1 MYKNHVKICGVL
13 TALTPLH
20 LGSGESKQHP
30 DIKTQVAHGKAGE
43 EKPIELSHVQRD
55 GSGKPYIPSTSIKGA
70 LRARLAESLRK
81 DLFGQVD
88 DKTNETEASGV
99 MGRLWIYGAAH
110 TSTGPT
116 DNLPHHGKTGL
127 EHSFVAART
136 RIHRESGTAE
146 DHKLFHTE
154 MAPPGTT
161 FRFHAKWLTNADG
174 EALAAELRDVAT
186 ALAPLTDDNGVAL
199 GRGGRQGQ
207 GRVRLAD
214 VSAKLAPWDGDEQ
227 PLTLPTVTY
236 RPAGAACHLRLTGD
250 GPYITIDS
258 SQSKRG
264 GKRHDADGEENTIKP
279 LMDAKGNPA
288 LPGSSLLGALRART
302 AWLADGN
309 DNPDKVFTT
318 QDDLSPTEQLFGVT
332 GWRGL
337 LEVEK
342 IQVID
347 PGFRQTFTSVKLD
360 RFSGAPI
367 DGALFSVE
375 AFVDPVFT
383 VTLRLAPRNKAPI
396 TDEAQDLFKRL
407 LDDIKTDMGLMLGH
421 GGARGFGWFT
431 VTKTEAVDA

>member
-1 MYKNHVKICGVL
+1 MYKNHVEICGAL
-13 TALTPLH
+13 TVLTPLH
-20 LGSGESKQHP
+20 LGSGESKPHP

-99 MGRLWIYGAAH
+99 MGRLWIYGAEH

-136 RIHRESGTAE
+136 RIDRESGTAG

-154 MAPPGTT
+154 LVPAETT

-258 SQSKRG
+258 STSKRG

-279 LMDAKGNPA
+279 LMDARGNPA
-288 LPGSSLLGALRART
+288 LPGSSLLGALRTRA

-309 DNPDKVFTT
+309 DHPDKVFTT

-337 LEVEK
+337 LEVEN
-342 IQVID
+342 ITAAPCRTQ
-347 PGFRQTFTSVKLD
+347 PFTSVKLD
-360 RFSGAPI
+360 RFSGAPM
-367 DGALFSVE
+367 DGALFTVE
-375 AFVDPVFT
+375 AFVDPVFE
-383 VTLRLAPRNKAPI
+383 VTLRLAPRKEAPI
-396 TDEAQDLFKRL
+396 TDDAQKLFEQL
-407 LDDIKTDMGLMLGH
+407 LGDIKAMGLMLGH

-431 VTKTEAVDA
+431 VTETEAVDA